1 MFIFYNKMNP
11 AINKTAPSIIRNP
24 EDDTGSVAISD
35 ATAKKTKA
43 FLVFPFIF
51 LSLIIIKIPETNRYK
66 PIIKD
71 NIGIKIIL
79 FPPCSKVL

>member
-1 MFIFYNKMNP
+1 MNP
-11 AINKTAPSIIRNP
+11 AINKTAPSITRNP
-24 EDDTGSVAISD
+24 EDNTGSVAISD

-43 FLVFPFIF
+43 FLVFSLVF
-51 LSLIIIKIPETNRYK
+51 LSLIIIRIPETNRYK

-79 FPPCSKVL
+79 FPPSSKVL